1 MNQSAGTLPLQATPA
16 SYVRYRVAH
25 ALAALCPPVLGQEI
39 SVTGSVS
46 KGLADEASDIEQV
59 FYVQKLPDI
68 QERDAWLHQI
78 GASEILHDEA
88 PIEDGSIWSTF
99 RFREVWVE
107 AGWQTFSQ
115 QEALLRLI
123 LIGQILDHHRLIL
136 AEVTTHA
143 LSLRSEGHLSRW
155 QQQLM
160 HYPPAL
166 AHRLV
171 ADAAELWKFPHF
183 LAARWALIHRNE
195 PWRLAELLIR
205 ELHNLL
211 RVLFA
216 VNHQWEPEWKWIS
229 QTTAPLVLRPDHLME
244 RIAAIWALDA
254 ATHRIAVCFQLIY
267 DTLVLL
273 PPEYDVVQA
282 LRTVRE
288 SLDLH
293 GY

>member
-1 MNQSAGTLPLQATPA
+1 LNQSAGTLPLQATPA

-136 AEVTTHA
+136 AVNF
-143 LSLRSEGHLSRW
+143 GI
-155 QQQLM
+155 
-160 HYPPAL
+160 
-166 AHRLV
+166 
-171 ADAAELWKFPHF
+171 K
-183 LAARWALIHRNE
+183 WAN
-195 PWRLAELLIR
+195 
-205 ELHNLL
+205 
-211 RVLFA
+211 
-216 VNHQWEPEWKWIS
+216 
-229 QTTAPLVLRPDHLME
+229 
-244 RIAAIWALDA
+244 
-254 ATHRIAVCFQLIY
+254 Y
-267 DTLVLL
+267 
-273 PPEYDVVQA
+273 
-282 LRTVRE
+282 
-288 SLDLH
+288 
-293 GY
+293 